1 MKKREDCKNQLQ
13 IAPLPSTIHHT
24 YKLEAK
30 GNQEKNKIY
39 FARLR
44 GYRDRH

>member
-1 MKKREDCKNQLQ
+1 MKERKDCKNKIK

-24 YKLEAK
+24 YKFEAK
-30 GNQEKNKIY
+30 ENQEKNKIY

-44 GYRDRH
+44 GYRDRN